1 MNKPLLSVILTT
13 HQRPRFLYR
22 AIESLVNQTFSDFEI
37 ILISDSYDVPTID
50 VAKGLLRQTDS
61 LILNPNLIGPAESR
75 NLGIQLSKGEWISFL
90 DDDDAYSPNFLN
102 EFIEKSQ
109 KTDSDVFYTNYIKVQ
124 EDRSNSQLLN
134 SNKYQ
139 VRDINLE
146 LIMISNFI
154 PNNCVFVNSNL
165 AKWIKFDSKLNSHED
180 WDWLI
185 SLKQITTFEHLDI
198 VGPIIYESISTSRNQ
213 DAHQSREV
221 AFDFL
226 SIYRKWRAPNIEI
239 RQLRKK
245 ILMDLGLTVDE
256 SFL

>member
-1 MNKPLLSVILTT
+1 LNNPLLSVILTT
-13 HQRPRFLYR
+13 HLRPTYLYR
-22 AIESLVNQTFSDFEI
+22 AIESLVNQTFTDFEI
-37 ILISDSYDVPTID
+37 ILVSDSYDVPTID
-50 VAKGLLRQTDS
+50 VAKDLLRKTDS

-75 NLGIQLSKGEWISFL
+75 NLGIQLSKGKWISFL
-90 DDDDAYSPNFLN
+90 DDDDAYSPNYLN

-109 KTDSDVFYTNYIKVQ
+109 KIYSDIFYTNYIKVQ

-134 SNKYQ
+134 FNHYQ
-139 VRDINLE
+139 VRDINFE

-154 PNNCVFVNSNL
+154 PSNCVFVNSNL
-165 AKWIKFDSKLNSHED
+165 AKLIKFDSKLNSHED

-185 SLKQITTFEHLDI
+185 SLKQITTFEHIDI
-198 VGPIIYESISTSRNQ
+198 VGPIIYESITNSRNQ
-213 DAHQSREV
+213 DAHQSRQI

-226 SIYRKWRAPNIEI
+226 SIYRKWPTPNIETK
-239 RQLRKK
+239 QLRKK